1 MTETARTAPLGLPV
15 PLRWD
20 GDVLEIIDQRLL
32 PLEER
37 RLQLSTCEE
46 VATAIRTL
54 AIRGAPLLGI
64 AAAYG
69 LVLAAREGKLDQGA
83 ALLRAA
89 RPTAVNLPRTIDHS
103 IAVAVSSPGTPDKAL
118 LAEAQRLESV
128 EADASAAITNLGAA
142 LLAGARTIM
151 TLCNTGALGTSHR
164 GTALGIIIRLA
175 ESGPMEAICCET
187 RPLLQ
192 GSRLTTWELSRS
204 GVSAT
209 VIADGAAAAVL
220 RTRQVDAVI
229 VGCDRLAAN
238 GDLVNKIG
246 TYGVALA
253 AAAHH
258 VPFIVAATCS
268 SIDTATPTGDNV
280 EIEQRH
286 PGEVLDLVPGAGAL
300 PGVIA
305 FNPAFDVT
313 PAKLITA
320 VVTEKGAF
328 RTTDDPR
335 AARLAETVERRG
347 P

>member
-1 MTETARTAPLGLPV
+1 MSETARTAPLGLPV

-37 RLQLSTCEE
+37 RLHLSTCEE
-46 VATAIRTL
+46 VASAIRTL

-64 AAAYG
+64 ATAYG
-69 LVLAAREGKLDQGA
+69 LVLAAREGKLSQGA

-89 RPTAVNLPRTIDHS
+89 RPTAVNLPRTIDHC
-103 IAVAVSSPGTPDKAL
+103 IAVAAASPETPYKAL

-128 EADASAAITNLGAA
+128 EANASEAITRLGAA
-142 LLAGARTIM
+142 LLAGAKTIM
-151 TLCNTGALGTSHR
+151 TVCNTGALGTSHR

-204 GVSAT
+204 GVPST
-209 VIADGAAAAVL
+209 VIVDGAAASVL

-229 VGCDRLAAN
+229 VGCDRLTAN

-246 TYGVALA
+246 TYAVALA
-253 AAAHH
+253 AAAHN
-258 VPFIVAATCS
+258 VPFIVPATCS
-268 SIDTATPTGDNV
+268 SIDSSTPTGDHV

-286 PGEVLDLVPGAGAL
+286 PSEVLDLVPGAEAL
-300 PGVIA
+300 PGVTA

-313 PAKLITA
+313 PAELITA

-335 AARLAETVERRG
+335 AAKLAYIVERRA